1 MSNII
6 REALLKTEE
15 GRARARAAEQ
25 RLEGAQGDVL
35 IETRPDANAG
45 DVVAS
50 EATGAPLVQTSGG
63 GQERGQ
69 PEPQLEKRAR
79 REAAPARGTKRSA
92 EEPAEAL
99 DGEIASDRDQAPT
112 ASVGAGQGTGSS
124 SSGLSALEKAV
135 GEKYSQLGM
144 STTSMVW
151 RGRQAVLSTEYWD
164 HADKGETGNLLSVE
178 SGPVPEE
185 PATLEED
192 AADGTYYD
200 DVTGADLK
208 PGKVKEARQVELDWI
223 HKQKEYTKVS
233 LQTCYD

>member
-1 MSNII
+1 M
-6 REALLKTEE
+6 E
-15 GRARARAAEQ
+15 GTHG
-25 RLEGAQGDVL
+25 GAVV
-35 IETRPDANAG
+35 ETRPDADAG
-45 DVVAS
+45 EVVAS

-63 GQERGQ
+63 GQKRGQ

-92 EEPAEAL
+92 EEPPEAL
-99 DGEIASDRDQAPT
+99 DGERASDRDQAPT

-151 RGRQAVLSTEYWD
+151 RGRHAVLSTEYWD
-164 HADKGETGNLLSVE
+164 HVDKGEIGNLLSVE

-185 PATLEED
+185 PATFDED
-192 AADGTYYD
+192 AADGT
-200 DVTGADLK
+200 T
-208 PGKVKEARQVELDWI
+208 
-223 HKQKEYTKVS
+223 T
-233 LQTCYD
+233 TT